1 MTLRTG
7 SRGKEDGVCGE
18 EQEEVGVAKGRAVL
32 QATGVEQRGKK
43 AGFCEMMQS
52 RLWGLLSETSWP
64 QEKIFHVV

>member
-1 MTLRTG
+1 MACVER
-7 SRGKEDGVCGE
+7 SRRK
-18 EQEEVGVAKGRAVL
+18 GVAKGRAVL
-32 QATGVEQRGKK
+32 QAAGVEQRGKK